1 MSPKARSLM
10 MLYKK
15 HMVTLEGLRKA
26 YLDGVITEE
35 EFSIITS
42 DD

>member
-15 HMVTLEGLRKA
+15 HLITLEGVRKA
-26 YLDGVITEE
+26 FLDGVITEE
-35 EFSIITS
+35 EFNMIIA
-42 DD
+42 